1 MEGMGKLKGW
11 TLRHPFAYLAL
22 ILVSMLDVIFTCVI
36 VSRGGQ
42 ELNPI
47 ADEVIAHG
55 GLHVLPCYKLTLLLL
70 LVLLCE
76 YLHGRRPRMM
86 QWSIPLIVMT
96 WGLPPAWA
104 ILQLAGFC
112 A

>member
-1 MEGMGKLKGW
+1 MYGMGKLKRW

-22 ILVSMLDVIFTCVI
+22 ILVSMLDVLFTCVI
-36 VSRGGQ
+36 VSRGGR
-42 ELNPI
+42 ELNPL
-47 ADEVIAHG
+47 ADGVIAHG
-55 GLHVLPCYKLTLLLL
+55 GLHALLYYKFTLLLL

-76 YLHGRRPRMM
+76 FLHGRRPRMM
-86 QWSIPLIVMT
+86 QRSVPLIVVA

-104 ILQLAGFC
+104 FLQLAGFC